1 MNISG
6 TGNVGVL
13 PLAILTAG
21 GGGGGGGV
29 GLTVFSYKKTYGR
42 FSGTKRLAILT

>member
-21 GGGGGGGV
+21 GGGGGV
-29 GLTVFSYKKTYGR
+29 GSD
-42 FSGTKRLAILT
+42 